1 VYNEIMGFQT
11 ERHTMVQSQLV
22 PRGITDPEVLHAMA
36 TVPRH
41 SFIPAELWGKAY
53 DDCALPIGE
62 GQTISQPFIVASMA
76 QALELTGTE
85 RVLEIGTGSG
95 YAAAVLSLLAGEIYT
110 VERIPELAIASER
123 RLRELG
129 YRNIHVFVDDGTAGL
144 PAYAPFDAIVVPAAA
159 PWVPQPLRDQLAEG
173 GRLVI
178 PVGGRDAQ
186 VLIRL
191 RRQNHTIQTE
201 RLGEVR
207 FVPLLGTHAWE
218 TDRPSGR

>member
-110 VERIPELAIASER
+110 VERIPELASAGCASSAIGTSMCLWMMEPPGFQPMR
-123 RLRELG
+123 PLMRLLSRLQRPG
-129 YRNIHVFVDDGTAGL
+129 FRSRSGISW
-144 PAYAPFDAIVVPAAA
+144 PK
-159 PWVPQPLRDQLAEG
+159 EG
-173 GRLVI
+173 GLSSRWA
-178 PVGGRDAQ
+178 GGT
-186 VLIRL
+186 
-191 RRQNHTIQTE
+191 RR
-201 RLGEVR
+201 
-207 FVPLLGTHAWE
+207 
-218 TDRPSGR
+218 S